1 MEPNMK
7 TNLANESNSK
17 KTYVLVGG
25 GSGGHLTP
33 LVAVAEALKSLD
45 DSASICHIGQR
56 GENLSEVTQHKAI
69 DESYEIRA
77 GKFRRYHGESWL
89 KQLLDVKTNL
99 LNVRD
104 VFRFIRGTFESYFLL
119 KRLNPNAVFL
129 KGGFVSV
136 PVGYAARLL
145 SIPYVT
151 HDSDAIPGLANRMT
165 AKHAVYNLTALPTK
179 LYPYAEEKSR
189 QVGIPTQ
196 KEFVKVTETLQ
207 AEARMTL
214 EVPLDADILLSVGGG
229 LGAQKINDAIVAG
242 SRDLLKAH
250 PKLII
255 IHLTGKSLYNETLAK
270 YQNLLTE
277 ELMSRLIVIDFS
289 TTLYQLSAAA
299 DIIITRAGAT
309 NIAEFAMQQKAC
321 IVVPAPHL
329 TGGQQLHNAEVLQ
342 QTNAALIVQEDELD
356 KLSTKITF
364 LLDSKEER
372 QKIAKSLN
380 DLAVVDADKSI
391 ATLLEEM

>member
-1 MEPNMK
+1 MK

-214 EVPLDADILLSVGGG
+214 EVPLDADILFSVGGG

>member
-1 MEPNMK
+1 MK